1 MAGNLSVEA
10 QERYRLIR
18 ELLVADVP
26 PPARVVEL
34 GAAPGDQ
41 IAMLADLGYDA
52 VAVELGVASDNWSDG
67 SSGRMVDLLERAG
80 VELVLWDLE
89 HSPYPLP
96 DASFDAVVM
105 TEVYEHLRDYPVQ
118 SLLEVR
124 RILRPGGRLYFTT
137 PNAAYVLNR
146 VRLLRGGSVYSPL
159 ADWIGGLPHARH
171 AREYTFAEI
180 HELFSHAGLAVRL
193 ATSRHF
199 HQQSGRA
206 GPLMVAAKRAVD
218 TVARLRPSLGPA
230 IVVVGERPWE

>member
-18 ELLVADVP
+18 HRLVAEVP

-41 IAMLADLGYDA
+41 IAMLAELGYDA
-52 VAVELGVASDNWSDG
+52 VAVDLGVASDEWSDG
-67 SSGRMVDLLERAG
+67 SPNRMAEMLQQAG
-80 VELVLWDLE
+80 VKLVLWDLE
-89 HSPYPLP
+89 RTPYPLP

-105 TEVYEHLRDYPVQ
+105 TEVFEHLRDYPAH

-137 PNAAYVLNR
+137 PNAAYVVNR
-146 VRLLRGGSVYSPL
+146 LRLLRGGSVYSPL
-159 ADWIGGLPHARH
+159 PDWIGGLPHARH
-171 AREYTFAEI
+171 AREYTLAEI
-180 HELFSHAGLAVRL
+180 RQLFAHAGLVVRV

-199 HQQSGRA
+199 NQRSGRS
-206 GPLMVAAKRAVD
+206 GPVMVAAKRAVD
-218 TVARLRPSLGPA
+218 TVARLRPSLGPV
-230 IVVVGERPWE
+230 IVVVGERPRE